1 MNTIEIA
8 IGHVSNRGHFID
20 RSELSGCLE
29 EKTELYRSL
38 FLLEEK
44 GIIKDS
50 EGNHHNSI
58 ADYTGRFGVDSIVY
72 DIDVQDGTGITLAQE
87 AGIVVAFASGKG
99 GVSIRA
105 RAEELGVEDI
115 YENLRDKVKAYE
127 ELKAKYI
134 VTDLEVAYIADDVI
148 ALPVLRKVGL
158 GVAVADAADEVLKAA
173 TWVTVCPGGR
183 GAVRESV
190 EFILRAQNKWDK
202 VLEQRYGV
210 EFPSGG

>member
-1 MNTIEIA
+1 MEIIPHECA
-8 IGHVSNRGHFID
+8 RRIRLLILDVDGVQTDRG
-20 RSELSGCLE
+20 
-29 EKTELYRSL
+29 LYYG
-38 FLLEEK
+38 E
-44 GIIKDS
+44 
-50 EGNHHNSI
+50 
-58 ADYTGRFGVDSIVY
+58 TGGVARRF
-72 DIDVQDGTGITLAQE
+72 DVQDGTGITLAQE

-148 ALPVLRKVGL
+148 DLPVLRKVGL
-158 GVAVADAADEVLKAA
+158 GIAVADAADEVLKAA

-210 EFPSGG
+210 ECPSGG